1 MQGVGADKPIMQW
14 VPFIKKIQAA
24 GKSIVVDLE
33 PQELETFI
41 DAVSPK
47 GIYLCMNEKNPETQK
62 QIIARLLRWR

>member
-33 PQELETFI
+33 PQELEPFI

-47 GIYLCMNEKNPETQK
+47 GIYLCMNEKNPEAQK
-62 QIIARLLRWR
+62 QIIARLLKWG